1 MKLET
6 LFAPGDTAWL
16 LFNNE
21 PRKTIIKQVDV
32 TVTLD
37 KTITEQYTHEYP
49 KDSIIFKSIE
59 DLAKAIEEKGK
70 SVEDIPAVRQDE
82 KSV

>member
-1 MKLET
+1 MKIET
-6 LFAPGDTAWL
+6 LFGPGDTAWL

-37 KTITEQYTHEYP
+37 KTIMEQYTHEYP
-49 KDSIIFKSIE
+49 KESILFKSIE
-59 DLAKAIEEKGK
+59 DLAKSIEEKGK
-70 SVEDIPAVRQDE
+70 NVEKNPADRNDK